1 MAFLTDI
8 FVPPYFDSAEHYRII
23 KGLVT
28 AMGSSALLKT
38 IPSLTPN
45 YYHLGFHLLASFL
58 TFSLHAN
65 PIDTILVLGQVILA
79 AIPIPLFFLIRHG
92 TKNDI
97 AAFFGILLAGFGW
110 YMPGFAVNWGK
121 YPALA
126 GLLALEIVLSIAYFT
141 SSKEASR
148 NRLLWIGFLILAIFV
163 STLFHTRTLIV
174 IAISFASW
182 FLAGKLQSWI
192 GKIRLVSLVIFLGG
206 ILALGILIWKNP
218 LLKLTLE
225 PYLADG
231 IWVTLA
237 VGILSPFAIAKFPRA
252 AYFNI
257 LFIFS
262 VFVTLF
268 ISVGNWLP
276 GFENQTLLDRP
287 FVEMILY
294 LPLSILG
301 ALGLAG
307 LLQTLK
313 DISALPKRVRLY
325 ARILTTVVVLC
336 FASLIPISNYNFYS
350 SDCCNFVK
358 YEDTVALD
366 WMETHLPPDAHI
378 LIPST
383 QLNVLPSGPSDSLT
397 GTDAGIWIPA
407 LTGKNAT
414 PAPFDLDFHAPDTL
428 KQLCQQDINYVYVG
442 GTDQSFNGSQLQTKG
457 DWYEAVFYLSNVQV
471 YQIIGCS
478 SRSE

>member
-1 MAFLTDI
+1 M
-8 FVPPYFDSAEHYRII
+8 PPYFDSAEHYRII

-65 PIDTILVLGQVILA
+65 PIDTILVLGQAILA
-79 AIPIPLFFLIRHG
+79 AIPIPLFFLIRHE

-225 PYLADG
+225 PYRGGPCGKAGD
-231 IWVTLA
+231 
-237 VGILSPFAIAKFPRA
+237 PRR
-252 AYFNI
+252 
-257 LFIFS
+257 
-262 VFVTLF
+262 
-268 ISVGNWLP
+268 G
-276 GFENQTLLDRP
+276 
-287 FVEMILY
+287 
-294 LPLSILG
+294 
-301 ALGLAG
+301 
-307 LLQTLK
+307 
-313 DISALPKRVRLY
+313 
-325 ARILTTVVVLC
+325 
-336 FASLIPISNYNFYS
+336 
-350 SDCCNFVK
+350 
-358 YEDTVALD
+358 
-366 WMETHLPPDAHI
+366 
-378 LIPST
+378 
-383 QLNVLPSGPSDSLT
+383 
-397 GTDAGIWIPA
+397 
-407 LTGKNAT
+407 
-414 PAPFDLDFHAPDTL
+414 
-428 KQLCQQDINYVYVG
+428 
-442 GTDQSFNGSQLQTKG
+442 
-457 DWYEAVFYLSNVQV
+457 
-471 YQIIGCS
+471 
-478 SRSE
+478 